1 MFSNTALLALPILN
15 RGMRGCE
22 RSVVGGG
29 PVLSQIGSTKA
40 EQVVEGEMC
49 TMNEWRLASN

>member
-22 RSVVGGG
+22 KSVVVGVGGG
-29 PVLSQIGSTKA
+29 PATVSSRIGRRT
-40 EQVVEGEMC
+40 
-49 TMNEWRLASN
+49 